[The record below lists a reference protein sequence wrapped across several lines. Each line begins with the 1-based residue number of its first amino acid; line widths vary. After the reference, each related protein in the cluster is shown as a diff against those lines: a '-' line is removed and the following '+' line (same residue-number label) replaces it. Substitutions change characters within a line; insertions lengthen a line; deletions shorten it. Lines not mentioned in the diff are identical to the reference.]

1 MIRATLLACA
11 LLAAAPSTAATQ
23 WISDV
28 LTVPLRSG
36 PSNAH
41 RILHRGLP
49 SGTPLEVLAVDD
61 ASGFAQVRTESGTE
75 GWVNAQ
81 YLVAQPIA
89 RDQLATAQRRIQSL
103 ERQLAERGKQ
113 VSELTSSG
121 SAANASNEELTSEV
135 NRLTAELADLKR
147 VSADALAIDAR
158 NDELNQLNGRLR
170 SEIDELIEEN
180 HALGSSVEQRGMWIG
195 AGLVLIGL
203 IGGALLKSRPRRSG
217 WS

>member
-1 MIRATLLACA
+1 MIRALLLACS
-11 LLAAAPSTAATQ
+11 LLAAAPGMAATR

-49 SGTPLEVLAVDD
+49 SGTALEVLSVDE
-61 ASGFAQVRTESGTE
+61 ASGFAHVRTDNGTE

-81 YLVAQPIA
+81 YLVAEPIA
-89 RDQLATAQRRIQSL
+89 RDQLVVAQRRIQSL

-113 VSELTSSG
+113 VTELTSTG
-121 SAANASNEELTSEV
+121 SAATATNAELTGEV
-135 NRLTAELADLKR
+135 NRLTAELAELKR
-147 VSADALAIDAR
+147 ISADALAIDAR
-158 NDELNQLNGRLR
+158 AAELDQLNGRLR
-170 SEIDELIEEN
+170 TEIDELVEEN
-180 HALGSSVEQRGMWIG
+180 RALGSSVEQRGMWIG

-203 IGGALLKSRPRRSG
+203 IGGALLKTRPRRSG